1 MSNEKEQGKS
11 IRINTKS
18 YEDLRELQAEFEKQV
33 GFLPSITQI
42 VEYLVSKEMKERQ
55 S

>member
-11 IRINTKS
+11 IRINTKA
-18 YEDLRELQAEFEKQV
+18 YEDLRLLQEEFAQRV
-33 GFLPSITQI
+33 GFVPSITQI

-55 S
+55 P